1 MKKLAVFILVIV
13 MVFSVCAGMAEES
26 VTPRLKTYAGN
37 MLKNLEEIYQEE
49 PDGWGDE
56 FIMMVHAYYDM
67 YQTMSETIRAEEQ
80 LDLAANPLSGGKSP
94 MINEAKEQEKLGL
107 LLEKAMLER
116 WEKWLNGEIDSS
128 EYLKLLMDMVGAV
141 TRAMD
146 ESK

>member
-1 MKKLAVFILVIV
+1 MKKLAVSILVVV

-26 VTPRLKTYAGN
+26 MTPHLKTYAGY
-37 MLKNLEEIYQEE
+37 MLKELEQLYKED
-49 PDGWGDE
+49 PDRCGDE

-67 YQTMSETIRAEEQ
+67 YQTMSEAVRAEQ
-80 LDLAANPLSGGKSP
+80 QFDLAANPLSGGKSP

-107 LLEKAMLER
+107 LLDKAMLER

>member
-1 MKKLAVFILVIV
+1 MKKQAVFILIVV

-26 VTPRLKTYAGN
+26 VTPHLKTFAGN
-37 MLKNLEEIYQEE
+37 MLKELEQLYKED

-56 FIMMVHAYYDM
+56 FIMLVHAYYDM
-67 YQTMSETIRAEEQ
+67 YQTMSETVRAEQ
-80 LDLAANPLSGGKSP
+80 QFDLAANPLSGGKSP
-94 MINEAKEQEKLGL
+94 MIDQAKEQEKLGL
-107 LLEKAMLER
+107 LLDKAMLER
-116 WEKWLNGEIDSS
+116 WEKWLNGEIESS